1 MKNLVIVH
9 MESLNRLNYTYNRN
23 NFDFLKYFS
32 NECKS
37 YEKYFSTATSTYMAI
52 TDLMFGDTSLFE
64 AASNLQDIFK
74 LNISEKSLFDIL
86 FECGYQTFHFNLELD
101 YIYDEIKELDR
112 LINRNGE
119 FWFGDNEEEFQMQCE
134 KAFESERF
142 ALFVNDASSCITY
155 DGQREKLYNN
165 SVIERQYGRFKRIDK
180 TIERIVD
187 SLTKK
192 EKIDDTVIVMYGDHG
207 EEFWTREL
215 YEGYTHAIPPY
226 LDIIHCP
233 LLIYNAK
240 DCGAYEQL
248 LGTSNLRNLI
258 LAEIGMDQQYITPQ
272 YVISRN
278 LFAQQAVNARMLN
291 KSYGITDGDYLLVIS
306 QKGQEMFINSMD
318 MTSNGNIL
326 EFFKKKNNTIQY
338 DSKFNVLKSWHY
350 NLFFTELCK
359 KEIISKYEELQAVL
373 MDYIIN
379 LKPVKINTDI
389 GIYKNVQ
396 KKFSTS
402 ICWRRILWK
411 KIIMYKHQLKLFF
424 EKYFCR

>member
-9 MESLNRLNYTYNRN
+9 MESLNKLNFTLNRQ
-23 NFDFLKYFS
+23 NFDFLKSFID
-32 NECKS
+32 ECKS

-64 AASNLQDIFK
+64 SATNLQDIFK
-74 LNISEKSLFDIL
+74 IHISEKSLFDIL
-86 FECGYQTFHFNLELD
+86 FEYGYQTYHFNMELD
-101 YIYDEIKELDR
+101 YIYDEIKELDQ

-187 SLTKK
+187 SLTRK

-233 LLIYNAK
+233 LIIYNAK
-240 DCGAYEQL
+240 DRGVYEQL
-248 LGTSNLRNLI
+248 LGTSNLKKLI
-258 LAEIGMDQQYITPQ
+258 LAEIGMDQQYTTPQ

-278 LFAQQAVNARMLN
+278 LFAQQAVNAKMLN
-291 KSYGITDGDYLLVIS
+291 KSYGITDGEYLLIIS
-306 QKGQEMFINSMD
+306 QKGEEMFINSMD

-326 EFFKKKNNTIQY
+326 EFFKKKKNTIQY

-350 NLFFTELCK
+350 DIFFTELCK
-359 KEIISKYEELQAVL
+359 KEIIFKYEELHSAL
-373 MDYIIN
+373 INYIIN
-379 LKPVKINTDI
+379 LKPVEMNVDI
-389 GIYKNVQ
+389 GIYRNKG
-396 KKFSTS
+396 
-402 ICWRRILWK
+402 K
-411 KIIMYKHQLKLFF
+411 KIASSTYWMRIIKKKYLCYKHQLRLLL
-424 EKYFCR
+424 EKCHVI